1 MLTPLENEKRSLI
14 VNSRVRIWRAL
25 RPSRSRDA
33 VGEVGRIVP
42 INNINVAEKKRPKK
56 DEKVGQPLVSH
67 LSAKVGE

>member
-1 MLTPLENEKRSLI
+1 MGFGVAAGVRNGLREETLLDI
-14 VNSRVRIWRAL
+14 VLNV
-25 RPSRSRDA
+25 DQKKDKKYK
-33 VGEVGRIVP
+33 GETI